1 MQNIEKNRKII
12 DRLNKLID
20 EDFFVQKCDLS
31 DLGNFIGIAIGPYVD
46 DEMGYEL
53 DDLYS
58 GIDHGLDLA
67 KNYPK
72 YTDLED

>member
-12 DRLNKLID
+12 DRLNRLMD

-31 DLGNFIGIAIGPYVD
+31 DLGNFIGIAIGPYID

-53 DDLYS
+53 SDLYS
-58 GIDHGLDLA
+58 GIDHGIDLA
-67 KNYPK
+67 KNHSK
-72 YTDLED
+72 HIDLGD